1 MTAVRMDQNSPV
13 AAAAEVPPEVVELLR
28 PFCEARAIVFFDLET
43 TGTEKMLDRIVEIA
57 AVAVPPEGPLRV
69 FDRRVNPGVK
79 IPSEAAA
86 IHGISDADVAEAP
99 LFREIAPV
107 LLAFLGDADLA
118 GYNVR
123 AFDVPLLVKEFERA
137 GVPFS
142 LEGRRIVDMQTIFFK
157 KEPRDLSAALRF
169 FAGREHAGAHG
180 ALADVVAAVE
190 VLAGQ
195 LRRYPDL
202 PRTLNGLQEFS
213 SPAEGRWVDPD
224 KRFLWRDGEAV
235 FAFGNLKGKSLALV
249 AETKP
254 EYLDWMIRGD
264 FPEPAKQIA
273 RDARRGI
280 FPKKRP

>member
-1 MTAVRMDQNSPV
+1 MARPPADPAAVPSGILER
-13 AAAAEVPPEVVELLR
+13 LR
-28 PFCEARAIVFFDLET
+28 PLCDGRPIVFFDLET

-57 AVAVPPEGPLRV
+57 AVAVPPQGPVRV
-69 FDRRVNPGVK
+69 FDRIVNPGVR
-79 IPSEAAA
+79 IPREAAE
-86 IHGISDADVAEAP
+86 IHGISDADVTDAP
-99 LFREIAPV
+99 SFRDLAPE

-123 AFDVPLLVKEFERA
+123 AFDVPVLLKEFERA
-137 GVPFS
+137 GLSFP

-157 KEPRDLSAALRF
+157 KEPRDLGAAVRL
-169 FAGREHAGAHG
+169 FAGRDHAGAH
-180 ALADVVAAVE
+180 AAFADVVAAAE

-202 PRTLNGLQEFS
+202 PRTLDGLHEFS

-224 KRFLWRDGEAV
+224 KRFFWRDGEAV

-254 EYLDWMIRGD
+254 DYLDWMIRGD
-264 FPEPAKQIA
+264 FPEPAKEIA
-273 RDARRGI
+273 RNARRGI

>member
-1 MTAVRMDQNSPV
+1 MTAVRMDQNRPV
-13 AAAAEVPPEVVELLR
+13 AAAEVPPEVVELLR
-28 PFCEARAIVFFDLET
+28 PLCEARAVVFFDLET

-99 LFREIAPV
+99 LFREIAPE

-137 GVPFS
+137 GVLFS

-157 KEPRDLSAALRF
+157 KEPRDLAAALRF
-169 FAGREHAGAHG
+169 FAGRQHAGAHA
-180 ALADVVAAVE
+180 ALADVVAAAE

-202 PRTLNGLQEFS
+202 PRTLEGLHEFS